1 MLESAIK
8 SCWRE
13 IKEVVVMRATA
24 YEASC
29 MSILGRCIQ
38 GMIGNARCSLK
49 RRSKIDR
56 QNEKAPF
63 KFPLPFLILTCNAS
77 FRNYNRFNVQ

>member
-1 MLESAIK
+1 MKIRSEKKIVKWYGNVLESAIK

-56 QNEKAPF
+56 QNEKST
-63 KFPLPFLILTCNAS
+63 I
-77 FRNYNRFNVQ
+77 